1 VHTLKL
7 LHISDLHQK
16 RSHDWRRERVLGEAW
31 TRNLDDIKQR
41 GGADLVC
48 FTGDAAFSGSASEYK
63 RAIGFFDATL
73 DRLGLGRNRLFV
85 VPGNHD
91 IDQKVAESAWKRL
104 RKELLGAN
112 RLDVSRW
119 LAGGKPPFGFRDRD
133 REGVL
138 KRQEAYQEWS
148 RSGLGRTSRSRGR
161 LGYRRTV
168 RLPGFPFDVHVLGL
182 DSAWMCG
189 DENDS
194 GHLLLTD
201 DQVMHLAADDSG
213 NPLIG
218 FRLGLIHHPLDEA
231 ADASDVRLLLAERV
245 DLLLRGHLH
254 ASEPQVWSDPERTLR
269 QVVAGCLYENDR
281 YPNAFERISVELDK
295 SGRPVSFK
303 LWFRRWSPRGHWFDD
318 NSLYPGMANGEV
330 VLWQIAAAP
339 DEAASDLR
347 VARVFVGREPE
358 LQQLERSLLGRGEV
372 LPVAICAV
380 QGMPGVGKSYLAER
394 FAYLHQDHFPGGVF
408 RLVLD
413 PEERAASTAESLLS
427 VLAERLRLPPA
438 SAGIVERV
446 RDRLLQPLSL
456 LHVENVDDELHAEGV
471 ARLIGWLHGC
481 PVLVTGRYQDLGE
494 SYGWSQIKVRPFSEA
509 TALVQLAQEVGE
521 DSVRR
526 EEDAHRHLVQALG
539 YLPLAVHLAAGH
551 LRAGWTA
558 DGFLNRL
565 RQTALALPPANAA
578 ERGLS
583 REETRTI
590 LSRTF
595 DLSLD
600 LLRTELGGE
609 SECTLAGFFDL
620 GHAPISGFGAS
631 LGAAISGLTGPA
643 FERMAVAARGL
654 SLVDLI
660 PPSQSRDRSWRL
672 HPLLAELLRARGAR
686 EGEARALAR
695 MTDWFCSRL
704 PSLPAGQED
713 EQGRRWKEIHAET
726 LALTF
731 WLGRVPT
738 GERIRVERAG
748 STFAIFNGP
757 FHAWSSFCEEM
768 LAQELDDRERSDAL
782 WTLGRVAFNSGALD
796 RALSAAQEQANID
809 ERRDA
814 PRDAALAAGL
824 VADVFQ
830 ARGDLDEAL
839 RIRREVQLP
848 VFERLS
854 DVKACAVTMGQIA
867 DVLQERGNLDE
878 ALRIRTEQE
887 LPAYERL
894 DDVRERA
901 GAMSRIADVKE
912 LQGDLDEA
920 LRIRHEEV
928 LPVYKRLGDVRSHAL
943 TMGKIANALET
954 KGEFDEALR
963 IRREEELPVYEPL
976 GDMRMGALTVGKI
989 ADLLE
994 ARGELDEAL
1003 HLRRDEQLPIYE
1015 RLGAMRER
1023 AVTMA
1028 QIADLLRRRGDLE
1041 EALRIP
1047 LEEQFPF
1054 LERMGFRRELLRGR
1068 ASRALIYLARNAVGD
1083 REAAV
1088 TLLHLALKSAYALRI
1103 SLVEEIRAI
1112 LDREGLPLEPQDVPL
1127 SS

>member
-1 VHTLKL
+1 
-7 LHISDLHQK
+7 
-16 RSHDWRRERVLGEAW
+16 
-31 TRNLDDIKQR
+31 
-41 GGADLVC
+41 
-48 FTGDAAFSGSASEYK
+48 
-63 RAIGFFDATL
+63 
-73 DRLGLGRNRLFV
+73 
-85 VPGNHD
+85 
-91 IDQKVAESAWKRL
+91 
-104 RKELLGAN
+104 
-112 RLDVSRW
+112 
-119 LAGGKPPFGFRDRD
+119 
-133 REGVL
+133 
-138 KRQEAYQEWS
+138 
-148 RSGLGRTSRSRGR
+148 
-161 LGYRRTV
+161 
-168 RLPGFPFDVHVLGL
+168 
-182 DSAWMCG
+182 MCG
-189 DENDS
+189 DKNDS

-213 NPLIG
+213 NPLTG

-269 QVVAGCLYENDR
+269 QVVAGCLYESDQSDHYR
-281 YPNAFERISVELDK
+281 NAFERISVETDK
-295 SGRPVSFK
+295 SGRPLSFK
-303 LWFRRWSPRGHWFDD
+303 LWFRRWSENGHWFDD
-318 NSLYPGMANGEV
+318 NSLYPGMVDGV
-330 VLWQIAAAP
+330 KVLWQIGAAP
-339 DEAASDLR
+339 DEPAPDLR

-358 LQQLERSLLGRGEV
+358 LQQLEQRLLGRGEV

-413 PEERAASTAESLLS
+413 SEERAASTAESLLS
-427 VLAERLRLPPA
+427 ALAERLRRSPA

-456 LHVENVDDELHAEGV
+456 LHVENVDDEPHAEAV

-494 SYGWSQIKVRPFSEA
+494 SYGWKQVKVRPFTEA

-526 EEDAHRHLVQALG
+526 EEDAHRHMVQALG

-551 LRAGWTA
+551 IRAGWTA
-558 DGFLNRL
+558 DGFLDRL
-565 RQTALALPPANAA
+565 RQTGLALPPANAA
-578 ERGLS
+578 DRVLS

-590 LSRTF
+590 LKSTF

-600 LLRTELGGE
+600 HLRTALGGE
-609 SECTLAGFFDL
+609 SEGTLAGFFDL
-620 GHAPISGFGAS
+620 GHAPVSGVGDS
-631 LGAAISGLTGPA
+631 LGAAISGLTGGG
-643 FERMAVAARGL
+643 FLKMIVAAHGL

-660 PPSQSRDRSWRL
+660 PPSKSRDRSWRL
-672 HPLLAELLRARGAR
+672 HPLLAEHLRAHGPS

-713 EQGRRWKEIHAET
+713 EQGKRWKEIHAET

-731 WLGRVPT
+731 WLSRVPP
-738 GERIRVERAG
+738 GERVRVERAG
-748 STFAIFNGP
+748 STFAIFSGP
-757 FHAWSSFCEEM
+757 FHAWSSFCEKM

-782 WTLGRVAFNSGALD
+782 WTLGRVAFNSGAMD
-796 RALSAAQEQANID
+796 RALSAAQEQASID
-809 ERRDA
+809 ERRGA

-824 VADVFQ
+824 VADVLQ
-830 ARGDLDEAL
+830 ARDELEEAL

-848 VFERLS
+848 VFERLN

-887 LPAYERL
+887 LPAYK
-894 DDVRERA
+894 DDVREYA

-920 LRIRHEEV
+920 LRIRYEEV

-943 TMGKIANALET
+943 TMGKIASTLET

-963 IRREEELPVYEPL
+963 IHREEELPVYEPL
-976 GDMRMGALTVGKI
+976 GDMRLRALTVGKI

-994 ARGELDEAL
+994 VRGELDEAL

-1015 RLGAMRER
+1015 QLGAMRER
-1023 AVTMA
+1023 AATMA
-1028 QIADLLRRRGDLE
+1028 LIADLLRRRGDLE

-1054 LERMGFRRELLRGR
+1054 LERMGFRRELLRGW

-1083 REAAV
+1083 RDAAV
-1088 TLLHLALKSAYALRI
+1088 TLLHLALKSAYALGSSR
-1103 SLVEEIRAI
+1103 VEEIRAI
-1112 LDREGLPLEPQDVPL
+1112 LIREGLPLEPQDVPL